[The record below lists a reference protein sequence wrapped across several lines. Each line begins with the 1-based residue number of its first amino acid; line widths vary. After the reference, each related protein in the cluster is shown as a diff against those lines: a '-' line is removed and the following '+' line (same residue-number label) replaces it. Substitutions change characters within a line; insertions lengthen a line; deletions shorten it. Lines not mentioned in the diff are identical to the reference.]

1 MWLAAR
7 GGPVRVRP
15 SQNVGC
21 RYPLIKRS
29 DPFSRSPIEKVIQSV
44 GLDPRSRSRPTPPP
58 CWQLD
63 AAVIS
68 IVNCSRGANV
78 LPKLRILLF
87 VSGKMAFLSPSPSL
101 PAISAIIRLSQVPN
115 RHLAN
120 VDSTGEDI
128 CARLTFIYLSA
139 YPFVDTLFFA
149 RRSPDR
155 DSGEDN
161 GRAINE
167 RSDRGASTA
176 LRPYREAEP
185 NPSFSFSFCRHL
197 RRLINAR
204 RSN

>member
-44 GLDPRSRSRPTPPP
+44 SLDPRSRSRPTPAP

-68 IVNCSRGANV
+68 IVNCSRGANI

-139 YPFVDTLFFA
+139 YRLTLSFLRDGRPIGIRGRTMAGRSMKDQTEVRALHCDHTEKPNRTPLSASVFA
-149 RRSPDR
+149 
-155 DSGEDN
+155 
-161 GRAINE
+161 AIC
-167 RSDRGASTA
+167 GG
-176 LRPYREAEP
+176 
-185 NPSFSFSFCRHL
+185 
-197 RRLINAR
+197 
-204 RSN
+204 